1 MENENGKKQKFLTG
15 AAILSLSTIIVKVIG
30 MLYKL
35 PLNQIIDS
43 QGFAYFNKAY
53 AIYTVLLVIS
63 TTGLPVALS
72 RMVSEAQARG
82 NGRQM
87 QRIFR
92 TALYV
97 YLAIG
102 FLGTG
107 IMMAFP
113 HWLASDVMSMP
124 NAWYSIF
131 ALGPAVLCICV
142 ASACRGFFQGQGDMT
157 PTAVSQVIEALGKLL
172 LGLGLAWIVK
182 KTTGDL
188 ALSSGASIL
197 GISIGA
203 AFSALY
209 VIIKYRRNRKRVAS
223 LGGTALSY
231 GKTTKLLFAIAVPIT
246 LGAAGL
252 QIINLIDEIM
262 VTRRL
267 LQAADATAEGAS
279 SWMGQML
286 ALAKTNM
293 SEGGTV
299 VIWKDVMQAAKA
311 TAGGASGWPAQLL
324 GLAKTLLSE
333 RTAFVTWRDVQQT
346 AVENQSGVYALCQ
359 TIFNFPTAFFPCITA
374 AIIPAITAH
383 LTRDDQKNVRLVQD
397 SSLRLT
403 GLIAMPCAVG
413 LLVLAEPIMALL
425 GRYGDSRV
433 QMAAWLLAL
442 LAPTVLINGV
452 TTVTTAIMQAHNR
465 PWLPMIN
472 MLIGGIVKVVVNFI
486 LVGNPAIGILGA
498 PIGTLSCFLVYM
510 ILNVFTMRRIM
521 EEPPKLLP
529 KLWKSAL
536 AAIAMGAVAYF
547 GYLLISRFIASVA
560 VACLGAI
567 GAAAIVYLLL
577 VILLK
582 AITYEDCLL
591 LPKGEKI
598 AKILKIQ

>member
-1 MENENGKKQKFLTG
+1 MSLENGKVKKQNFLTG
-15 AAILSLSTIIVKVIG
+15 AAILSLSTIVVKVIG

-63 TTGLPVALS
+63 TTGLPVAMS
-72 RMVSEAQARG
+72 RMVSEAHARG
-82 NGRQM
+82 NGKQM

-92 TALYV
+92 TALYA
-97 YLAIG
+97 YLGIG

-107 IMMAFP
+107 IMMLFP
-113 HWLASDVMSMP
+113 RWLATDVMSMP

-131 ALGPAVLCICV
+131 ALGPAVLCICI

-157 PTAVSQVIEALGKLL
+157 PTAISQIIEALGKLL
-172 LGLGLAWIVK
+172 LGLGFAWIVK
-182 KTTGDL
+182 KYTGDL
-188 ALSSGASIL
+188 ALSSGASIA
-197 GISIGA
+197 GISIGT

-209 VIIKYRRNRKRVAS
+209 VIVRYRRNRSHVAS

-231 GKTTKLLFAIAVPIT
+231 GKTAKLLLAIAVPIT

-252 QIINLIDEIM
+252 QLINLIDEIM

-267 LQAADATAEGAS
+267 LEAAEATPQGAA

-286 ALAKTNM
+286 TLAHENM
-293 SEGGTV
+293 SEGG
-299 VIWKDVMQAAKA
+299 VIVAWKDVM
-311 TAGGASGWPAQLL
+311 
-324 GLAKTLLSE
+324 
-333 RTAFVTWRDVQQT
+333 QT

-383 LTRDDQKNVRLVQD
+383 LTCGDRKNVKLVQD

-425 GRYGDSRV
+425 GSYGDSRV
-433 QMAAWLLAL
+433 QMAAALLAL
-442 LAPTVLINGV
+442 LAPTVLINGI

-472 MLIGGIVKVVVNFI
+472 MLIGGIVKVIVNYI

-498 PIGTLSCFLVYM
+498 PIGTLSCFFVYM
-510 ILNVFTMRRIM
+510 VLNIFTMRRIM
-521 EEPPKLLP
+521 EQPPKLLP
-529 KLWKSAL
+529 KIWKSGL
-536 AAIAMGAVAYF
+536 AAIAMGVVAYF
-547 GYLLISRFIASVA
+547 GYSLLSRIVASVA

-567 GAAAIVYLLL
+567 AAAAVVYLLL

-598 AKILKIQ
+598 AKILKIH

>member
-1 MENENGKKQKFLTG
+1 MENGKVKKQNFLTG
-15 AAILSLSTIIVKVIG
+15 AAILSLSTIVVKVIG

-53 AIYTVLLVIS
+53 AIYTVLLVVS
-63 TTGLPVALS
+63 TTGLPVAMS
-72 RMVSEAQARG
+72 RMVSEAHARG

-92 TALYV
+92 TALYL
-97 YLAIG
+97 YLTIG

-107 IMMAFP
+107 VMMAFP
-113 HWLASDVMSMP
+113 HWLAADVMSMP

-131 ALGPAVLCICV
+131 ALGPAVLCICI

-157 PTAVSQVIEALGKLL
+157 PTAISQVIEALGKLL
-172 LGLGLAWIVK
+172 LGLGFAWVVK
-182 KTTGDL
+182 KYTGDL

-209 VIIKYRRNRKRVAS
+209 VIVKYRRNRRHVAS

-231 GKTTKLLFAIAVPIT
+231 GKTAKLLLAIAVPIT

-252 QIINLIDEIM
+252 QLINLIDEIM

-267 LQAADATAEGAS
+267 LEAADATAQGAT

-286 ALAKTNM
+286 TLANKSMT
-293 SEGGTV
+293 EGGT
-299 VIWKDVMQAAKA
+299 IAAWKDVM
-311 TAGGASGWPAQLL
+311 
-324 GLAKTLLSE
+324 
-333 RTAFVTWRDVQQT
+333 QT

-383 LTRDDQKNVRLVQD
+383 LTCDDQKNVNLVQD

-425 GRYGDSRV
+425 GSYGDSRV
-433 QMAAWLLAL
+433 QMAAALLAL
-442 LAPTVLINGV
+442 LAPTVLINGI

-472 MLIGGIVKVVVNFI
+472 MLIGGIVKVIVNYI

-510 ILNVFTMRRIM
+510 VLNIFTMRRIM
-521 EEPPKLLP
+521 TEPPRLLP
-529 KLWKSAL
+529 KIWKSGL
-536 AAIAMGAVAYF
+536 AAIAMGAAAYF
-547 GYLLISRFIASVA
+547 AYSLLSRVIASVA

-567 GAAAIVYLLL
+567 AVAVVIYLLL

-582 AITYEDCLL
+582 AVTYEDCLL

-598 AKILKIQ
+598 AKILKIH

>member
-1 MENENGKKQKFLTG
+1 MENGKVKKQNFLTG
-15 AAILSLSTIIVKVIG
+15 AAILSLSTIVVKVIG

-63 TTGLPVALS
+63 TTGLPVAMS
-72 RMVSEAQARG
+72 RMVSEAHARG
-82 NGRQM
+82 NGKQM

-92 TALYV
+92 TALYA
-97 YLAIG
+97 YLGIG

-107 IMMAFP
+107 IMMLFP
-113 HWLASDVMSMP
+113 RWLATDVMSMP

-131 ALGPAVLCICV
+131 ALGPAVLCICI

-157 PTAVSQVIEALGKLL
+157 PTAISQIIEALGKLL
-172 LGLGLAWIVK
+172 LGLGFAWIVK
-182 KTTGDL
+182 KYTGDL
-188 ALSSGASIL
+188 ALSSGASIA
-197 GISIGA
+197 GISIGT

-209 VIIKYRRNRKRVAS
+209 VIVRYRRNRSHVAS

-231 GKTTKLLFAIAVPIT
+231 GKTAKLLLAIAVPIT

-252 QIINLIDEIM
+252 QLINLIDEIM

-267 LQAADATAEGAS
+267 LEAAEATPQGAA

-286 ALAKTNM
+286 TLAHENM
-293 SEGGTV
+293 SEGG
-299 VIWKDVMQAAKA
+299 VIVAWKDVM
-311 TAGGASGWPAQLL
+311 
-324 GLAKTLLSE
+324 
-333 RTAFVTWRDVQQT
+333 QT

-383 LTRDDQKNVRLVQD
+383 LTCGDRKNVKLVQD

-425 GRYGDSRV
+425 GSYGDSRV
-433 QMAAWLLAL
+433 QMAAALLAL
-442 LAPTVLINGV
+442 LAPTVLINGI

-472 MLIGGIVKVVVNFI
+472 MLIGGIVKVIVNYI

-498 PIGTLSCFLVYM
+498 PIGTLSCFFVYM
-510 ILNVFTMRRIM
+510 VLNIFTMRRIM
-521 EEPPKLLP
+521 EQPPKLLP
-529 KLWKSAL
+529 KIWKSGL
-536 AAIAMGAVAYF
+536 AAIAMGVVAYF
-547 GYLLISRFIASVA
+547 GYSLLSRIVASVA

-567 GAAAIVYLLL
+567 AAAAVVYLLL

-598 AKILKIQ
+598 AKILKIH

>member
-1 MENENGKKQKFLTG
+1 MKNENVKKQNFLTG
-15 AAILSLSTIIVKVIG
+15 AAILSLSTIVVKVIG

-82 NGRQM
+82 NGKQM

-107 IMMAFP
+107 IMMLFP

-172 LGLGLAWIVK
+172 LGLGFAWVVK
-182 KTTGDL
+182 KYTGDL

-209 VIIKYRRNRKRVAS
+209 VAIKYRRNRRRVAS
-223 LGGTALSY
+223 LGGEALSY
-231 GKTTKLLFAIAVPIT
+231 GKTAKLLFGIAVPIT

-252 QIINLIDEIM
+252 QLINLIDEIM

-267 LQAADATAEGAS
+267 LQAAEATAEGAT

-286 ALAKTNM
+286 ALAKANM
-293 SEGGTV
+293 SEGG
-299 VIWKDVMQAAKA
+299 VIVAWKDVM
-311 TAGGASGWPAQLL
+311 
-324 GLAKTLLSE
+324 
-333 RTAFVTWRDVQQT
+333 QT

-383 LTRDDQKNVRLVQD
+383 LTCGDQKNVNLVQD

-425 GRYGDSRV
+425 GSYGDSRV

-442 LAPTVLINGV
+442 LAPTVLINGI

-510 ILNVFTMRRIM
+510 VLNIFTMRRIM
-521 EEPPKLLP
+521 AQPPKLLP
-529 KLWKSAL
+529 KVWKSGV
-536 AAIAMGAVAYF
+536 AAAAMGVVAFFSYR
-547 GYLLISRFIASVA
+547 LLSDYIASVA

-567 GAAAIVYLLL
+567 AAAAVVYMLI

-591 LPKGEKI
+591 LPKGERI
-598 AKILKIQ
+598 AEILKIH